1 MLCKINGSK
10 CRIRTSDAVDVEG
23 GVRELEVVEAVVMGI
38 RECRA
43 RRIHSEGRRL
53 WAVEVLE
60 VVLVDMRS
68 H

>member
-10 CRIRTSDAVDVEG
+10 CRIRTSDAVDVEW

-38 RECRA
+38 WEGRA
-43 RRIHSEGRRL
+43 RCIHGEGRRL